1 MNGVHEVV
9 HGQEVVLLSLVEPG
23 LEVVVQL
30 SDLLPELVP
39 QLLSHLQRQQ
49 DVSSDKFAL

>member
-39 QLLSHLQRQQ
+39 QLLGHLQRQQ
-49 DVSSDKFAL
+49 DVTSDKFAL